1 MNQPDNIGDQHP
13 GSEQLSRFAEGL
25 VENEVEMSGIELHV
39 ADCEACAR
47 YLSKLAPGAIENS
60 VANWATESKELL
72 PLEAARYN
80 VIEEIGRGGVGIVY
94 KARQAGLDRM
104 LAWKVLISGARA
116 APSELARFRR
126 EAQSLALLDHPHI
139 VKVHDFGEQEGA
151 PFLAMELIDGPT
163 LATRL
168 ERGPIEPRLVATWI
182 RNLAQAL
189 EYAHQRS
196 IFHRDLKPQNILLA
210 RSSTASQINSSSGST
225 VSSDEDPLNQPSSIT
240 DLQFVPK
247 VVDFGLV
254 RFDTDSQFHTKTG
267 ETLGT
272 PAYLAPEM
280 IGTQHGDHGNAAVDV
295 YGLGTI
301 LYESL
306 TGRPPF
312 VGSSQLEILNAVTSH
327 EPLSIHSLRPSV
339 PRDLTVICQRCL
351 AKNPAQRFFSAANL
365 AADLDRFLEG
375 MPIES
380 RPVSGVERSVRWC
393 RRNPWK
399 ALAGSLVGLVL
410 LAIPTAGIY
419 HNVQLRREKLTAQT
433 RYESTRAT
441 LWQMLNLLKAEE
453 NLAIPKLAELSAQQT
468 EQALALFGELA
479 AADRTPRS
487 QIDLAKVEIQAGS
500 LAIVLGKSS
509 EAESHLKHAVGI
521 CRELQRDS
529 DVGNEAWENLAVAL
543 NKLAVNLHRTPDHAT
558 AVAYLD
564 EALNIHRQLADRTPD
579 DPLRRG
585 NVAWSLMNLGSV
597 WQLQGQLDRAIPLY
611 QEALE
616 IWDSLVNQAV
626 NANETR
632 QSAAG
637 TRINLATIY
646 LGQDK
651 PDVAEEY
658 FRLALETME
667 QLHVDSPKNNS
678 MIEDL
683 TSGLLNYSNCLH
695 MNGRVDQGVAAC
707 SRAKELL
714 LEALTR
720 EPNQATLRHNLFLVT
735 ANRAHLQGEQRNLT
749 EAAADW
755 QGAVELAPDA
765 AMKTYC
771 RQMRLCCLARIGE
784 IDVAR
789 MEFPRIDEL
798 KLAPEEK
805 FLQADCWALLAEAHS
820 RNQIATSPDQGGE
833 LATAAADHAW
843 KLLME
848 LNDDGLLGDS
858 ERREHLQTSADWSA
872 LRRFR
877 TPEEWTKLAPMSE
890 TDK

>member
-1 MNQPDNIGDQHP
+1 MKQPDKIGDQHP
-13 GSEQLSRFAEGL
+13 GSEQLRRFAAGSI
-25 VENEVEMSGIELHV
+25 ENEAEMSGMELHV
-39 ADCEACAR
+39 ADCQACAR
-47 YLSKLAPGAIENS
+47 FLAKLAPEAIENS
-60 VANWATESKELL
+60 IAHWATESQN
-72 PLEAARYN
+72 PVPTVAARYE
-80 VIEEIGRGGVGIVY
+80 VIDEIGRGGVGIVY
-94 KARQAGLDRM
+94 KARQAGLDRL

-126 EAQSLALLDHPHI
+126 EAQSLALLDHPQI

-151 PFLAMELIDGPT
+151 PFLAMELIAGPT
-163 LATRL
+163 LAKRL

-182 RNLAQAL
+182 RNLAQAM

-210 RSSTASQINSSSGST
+210 RNYPASQVGKGSGST
-225 VSSDEDPLNQPSSIT
+225 ISSDEDPLNQPSSVT

-247 VVDFGLV
+247 IVDFGLV
-254 RFDTDSQFHTKTG
+254 RFDTDSEFHTLTG

-280 IGTQHGDHGNAAVDV
+280 IGTQPGDNRNATVDV

-312 VGSSQLEILNAVTSH
+312 VGSSQLEILTAVTSH
-327 EPLSIHSLRPSV
+327 EPLSIHSLRPLV
-339 PRDLTVICQRCL
+339 PRDLAIICQRCL
-351 AKNPAQRFFSAANL
+351 AKNPAQRFSSAAKL

-380 RPVSGVERSVRWC
+380 RPVSGVERTVRWC

-399 ALAGSLVGLVL
+399 ALAGSLVGFAL
-410 LAIPTAGIY
+410 LTIPTAGIY
-419 HNVQLRREKLTAQT
+419 HNAQLRREKLTAQA

-479 AADRTPRS
+479 DADRTPRS
-487 QIDLAKVEIQAGS
+487 QIDLAKVEIQAGT

-509 EAESHLKHAVGI
+509 AAESHLKHAVGI
-521 CRELQRDS
+521 CRELQHDS
-529 DVGNEAWENLAVAL
+529 DVGSEAWENLAVAL

-558 AVAYLD
+558 AIAYLD
-564 EALNIHRQLADRTPD
+564 EALSIHRRLADQTPD
-579 DPLRRG
+579 DPLLRG

-597 WQLQGQLDRAIPLY
+597 CQLQGQPDRAIPLY

-616 IWDSLVNQAV
+616 IWDSLVNQPV

-632 QSAAG
+632 QAAAG

-646 LGQDK
+646 LGQGK
-651 PDVAEEY
+651 PIEAEEN
-658 FRLALETME
+658 FRLALEAME
-667 QLHVDSPKNNS
+667 RLHVDSPKNNS

-695 MNGRVDQGVAAC
+695 LNGRGDQGVVAC

-735 ANRAHLQGEQRNLT
+735 ANRAHLQGEQNNHG
-749 EAAADW
+749 EAAVDW

-765 AMKTYC
+765 PMKTYC
-771 RQMRLCCLARIGE
+771 RQMRLCCLARTGE
-784 IDVAR
+784 IELAR
-789 MEFPRIDEL
+789 QEFTLIDEL
-798 KLAPEEK
+798 VLAPDEK
-805 FLQADCWALLAEAHS
+805 FLQADCWALLAEAH
-820 RNQIATSPDQGGE
+820 RRTQIATSSDQGE
-833 LATAAADHAW
+833 EWANAAADHAW

-848 LNDDGLLGDS
+848 LSDDGLLDDA

-872 LRRFR
+872 LRRIR
-877 TPEEWTKLAPMSE
+877 TPEEWTQLAPVSE
-890 TDK
+890 TGK